1 MKTNWQKDIHDR
13 LGSYEKDAPEGLW
26 EGISRELPKLNDGVM
41 LTHKPQ
47 RTAKFRMWRVAGV
60 AAAASVALVI
70 GYNFLGN
77 SAKDNINIATNTPKH
92 PNMLASNQKPLGN
105 EPTGVCAEQATHS
118 ADDLLSEQPVLASAS
133 MEQPVLAS
141 ASTEQPTLANA
152 STETDV
158 KVISSKEEN
167 SSKEEYSK
175 KEENGKENEQAEVK
189 PEKREDSRV
198 LPKSQND
205 ALLAYN
211 DLTERRGSAD
221 VSSRWSVSTGA
232 MGGLGAS
239 STTTAYGDYLVLA
252 SPGVMDAKDSP
263 MLDMNTVN
271 RDVEQKT
278 EYDHHLPIRI
288 GLSVAYALTDRL
300 SISSG
305 LTYTRLSSDIK
316 DASRESKYIG
326 EQRLHYV
333 GIPVNV
339 SYKVASFR
347 WISLYGTAGV
357 LAEKCVS
364 GTTDEGYV
372 ENNTMKYT
380 NTQDISSKPL
390 QMSVNAGV
398 GIQFD
403 FVDNVGIY
411 AEPGLSYYFDDGSAL
426 QTIYKEK
433 PLNFNLNVGV
443 RFKLGKWKQ

>member
-26 EGISRELPKLNDGVM
+26 EGISRRMPKLNDGGM
-41 LTHKPQ
+41 LTDKPQ

-77 SAKDNINIATNTPKH
+77 DVQDNINIPTNTTNH
-92 PNMLASNQKPLGN
+92 HNMLASNKKPLGN
-105 EPTGVCAEQATHS
+105 EPTDICAEQATHS
-118 ADDLLSEQPVLASAS
+118 ADDLLSEQSALAKA
-133 MEQPVLAS
+133 L
-141 ASTEQPTLANA
+141 TEQPTLANA

-158 KVISSKEEN
+158 NEIGSKEEN
-167 SSKEEYSK
+167 NSK
-175 KEENGKENEQAEVK
+175 KEENSKKENGQTEVK
-189 PEKREDSRV
+189 PEKREDNRM
-198 LPKSQND
+198 LRKNQDD

-211 DLTERRGSAD
+211 DVTERSGSTDAP
-221 VSSRWSVSTGA
+221 SRWSVSTGA

-239 STTTAYGDYLVLA
+239 GTTTAYGDYLVL
-252 SPGVMDAKDSP
+252 SCPGVMDTKDSP
-263 MLDMNTVN
+263 MLDMSSVN
-271 RDVEQKT
+271 RDEETKT
-278 EYDHHLPIRI
+278 EYEHHLPIRI

-347 WISLYGTAGV
+347 WLGLYGTAGV

-380 NTQDISSKPL
+380 NTHDISSKPL

-403 FVDNVGIY
+403 FIDNVGIY

-443 RFKLGKWKQ
+443 RFKLEKRKP

>member
-26 EGISRELPKLNDGVM
+26 EGISRRMPKLNDGVM

-70 GYNFLGN
+70 GYSFFGN

-92 PNMLASNQKPLGN
+92 PNILASSQKPIGN
-105 EPTGVCAEQATHS
+105 EPTGVNADQATHS
-118 ADDLLSEQPVLASAS
+118 EDNLLS
-133 MEQPVLAS
+133 
-141 ASTEQPTLANA
+141 EQPTLANA
-152 STETDV
+152 STEQPTLASASTETDV
-158 KVISSKEEN
+158 KEIGSKEEN
-167 SSKEEYSK
+167 SSKEEDSK

-221 VSSRWSVSTGA
+221 ASSRWTVSTGA

-239 STTTAYGDYLVLA
+239 GTTTAYGDYLVLA

-305 LTYTRLSSDIK
+305 LTYTRLASDIK

-339 SYKVASFR
+339 SYKVASSR

-380 NTQDISSKPL
+380 NTHDISSKPL

-403 FVDNVGIY
+403 FIDNVGIY

-443 RFKLGKWKQ
+443 RFKLGK

>member
-26 EGISRELPKLNDGVM
+26 EGISRELPKLNDGGM

-47 RTAKFRMWRVAGV
+47 RKAAFRMWRVAGV

-70 GYNFLGN
+70 GYSFLGN
-77 SAKDNINIATNTPKH
+77 SAKDNINIPTNTTKH
-92 PNMLASNQKPLGN
+92 PNMLASSQKPLGN
-105 EPTGVCAEQATHS
+105 EPTGVSADQTTHS
-118 ADDLLSEQPVLASAS
+118 ADNLLAEQPTLAK
-133 MEQPVLAS
+133 
-141 ASTEQPTLANA
+141 ASTEQPTLASA
-152 STETDV
+152 SMETDV
-158 KVISSKEEN
+158 KEISSKEEN
-167 SSKEEYSK
+167 S
-175 KEENGKENEQAEVK
+175 KEENKQTETK
-189 PEKREDSRV
+189 PAKREDSYV
-198 LPKSQND
+198 LPHNPD
-205 ALLAYN
+205 NNLLAFN
-211 DLTERRGSAD
+211 DMTERRGDEDAP
-221 VSSRWSVSTGA
+221 SRWSVSTGA

-239 STTTAYGDYLVLA
+239 GTTTAYGDHLVL
-252 SPGVMDAKDSP
+252 SCPGVADTKDSP
-263 MLDMNTVN
+263 MLDMNTIN

-339 SYKVASFR
+339 SYKVASSR

-403 FVDNVGIY
+403 FIDNVGIY

-443 RFKLGKWKQ
+443 RFKLSKY

>member
-26 EGISRELPKLNDGVM
+26 EGISRRMPKLNDGGM
-41 LTHKPQ
+41 LTDKPQ

-77 SAKDNINIATNTPKH
+77 DVQDNINIPTNTTKH
-92 PNMLASNQKPLGN
+92 PNMLASSQKPIGN
-105 EPTGVCAEQATHS
+105 EPTGVCADQATHS
-118 ADDLLSEQPVLASAS
+118 ADDLLSEQPTLAK
-133 MEQPVLAS
+133 
-141 ASTEQPTLANA
+141 ASTEQPTLASA

-158 KVISSKEEN
+158 KEISSKKENSKEEN
-167 SSKEEYSK
+167 
-175 KEENGKENEQAEVK
+175 GQAEVK
-189 PEKREDSRV
+189 PEKREDNRM
-198 LPKSQND
+198 LRKNQDD

-211 DLTERRGSAD
+211 DVTERSGSTDAP
-221 VSSRWSVSTGA
+221 SRWSVSTGA

-239 STTTAYGDYLVLA
+239 GTTTAYGDYLVL
-252 SPGVMDAKDSP
+252 SCPGGADTKDSP
-263 MLDMNTVN
+263 MLDMSSVN
-271 RDVEQKT
+271 RDVETKT
-278 EYDHHLPIRI
+278 EYEHHLPIRI

-316 DASRESKYIG
+316 DPSRESKYIG

-339 SYKVASFR
+339 SYKVVSSR

-380 NTQDISSKPL
+380 NTHDISSKPL

-403 FVDNVGIY
+403 FIDNVGIY

-433 PLNFNLNVGV
+433 PMNFNLNVGV
-443 RFKLGKWKQ
+443 RFKLGK

>member
-26 EGISRELPKLNDGVM
+26 EGISRRMPKLNDGVM

-70 GYNFLGN
+70 GYSFLGN
-77 SAKDNINIATNTPKH
+77 DVQDNINIPTNTTKH
-92 PNMLASNQKPLGN
+92 PNMLASNKKPLGN
-105 EPTGVCAEQATHS
+105 EPTGVSADQTTHS
-118 ADDLLSEQPVLASAS
+118 ADNLLAEQPTLAKAS
-133 MEQPVLAS
+133 TEQPKLAS
-141 ASTEQPTLANA
+141 ASTEQPTLASA
-152 STETDV
+152 SMETDV
-158 KVISSKEEN
+158 KEISSKEEN
-167 SSKEEYSK
+167 S
-175 KEENGKENEQAEVK
+175 KEENKQTETK
-189 PEKREDSRV
+189 PVKREDSYV
-198 LPKSQND
+198 LPHNQDNN
-205 ALLAYN
+205 LLAFN
-211 DLTERRGSAD
+211 DMTERRGDEDAP
-221 VSSRWSVSTGA
+221 SRWSVSTGA

-239 STTTAYGDYLVLA
+239 GTTIAYGDYLVL
-252 SPGVMDAKDSP
+252 SCPGVADTKDSP
-263 MLDMNTVN
+263 MLDMNTIN
-271 RDVEQKT
+271 RDIETKT

-333 GIPVNV
+333 GIPMNV

-347 WISLYGTAGV
+347 WLGLYGTAGV

-403 FVDNVGIY
+403 IIDNVGIY
-411 AEPGLSYYFDDGSAL
+411 AEPGLSYYFDDGSTL

-443 RFKLGKWKQ
+443 RFRLSKY

>member
-26 EGISRELPKLNDGVM
+26 EGISRRMPKLNDGGM
-41 LTHKPQ
+41 LTDKPQ

-70 GYNFLGN
+70 GYSFFGN
-77 SAKDNINIATNTPKH
+77 SAKDNINIATNTTKH
-92 PNMLASNQKPLGN
+92 PNMLASNKKPLGN
-105 EPTGVCAEQATHS
+105 EPTDICADQATHS
-118 ADDLLSEQPVLASAS
+118 ADDLLSEQPKLAN
-133 MEQPVLAS
+133 
-141 ASTEQPTLANA
+141 ASTEQPTLASA
-152 STETDV
+152 SMKTDV
-158 KVISSKEEN
+158 KEISSKEEN
-167 SSKEEYSK
+167 KQTETK
-175 KEENGKENEQAEVK
+175 TA
-189 PEKREDSRV
+189 KREDSYV
-198 LPKSQND
+198 LPHNPD
-205 ALLAYN
+205 NNLLAFN
-211 DLTERRGSAD
+211 DMTEKRGDEDAP
-221 VSSRWSVSTGA
+221 SRWSVSTGA

-239 STTTAYGDYLVLA
+239 GTTIAYGDHLVLS
-252 SPGVMDAKDSP
+252 SPGVADTKDSP
-263 MLDMNTVN
+263 MLDMNTIN
-271 RDVEQKT
+271 RDIETKT
-278 EYDHHLPIRI
+278 EYEHHLPIRI
-288 GLSVAYALTDRL
+288 GLSVAYALTDRM

-347 WISLYGTAGV
+347 WLGLYGTAGV

-403 FVDNVGIY
+403 LIDNVGIY

-443 RFKLGKWKQ
+443 RFRLSKY

>member
-26 EGISRELPKLNDGVM
+26 EGISRRMPKLNDGGM
-41 LTHKPQ
+41 LTDKPQ

-70 GYNFLGN
+70 GYSFLGN
-77 SAKDNINIATNTPKH
+77 DVQDNINIATNTTKH
-92 PNMLASNQKPLGN
+92 PNMLASSQKPIGN
-105 EPTGVCAEQATHS
+105 EPTGVCADQATHS
-118 ADDLLSEQPVLASAS
+118 ADDLLSEQPALAK
-133 MEQPVLAS
+133 
-141 ASTEQPTLANA
+141 ASTEQPTLASA

-158 KVISSKEEN
+158 KEISSKKENSKEEN
-167 SSKEEYSK
+167 
-175 KEENGKENEQAEVK
+175 GQAEVK
-189 PEKREDSRV
+189 PEKRKDNRM
-198 LPKSQND
+198 LRKNQDD

-211 DLTERRGSAD
+211 DVTERSGSTDAP
-221 VSSRWSVSTGA
+221 SRWSVSTGA

-239 STTTAYGDYLVLA
+239 GTTTAYGDYLVL
-252 SPGVMDAKDSP
+252 SCPGGADTKDSP
-263 MLDMNTVN
+263 MLDMSSVN
-271 RDVEQKT
+271 RDVETKT
-278 EYDHHLPIRI
+278 EYEHHLPIRI

-339 SYKVASFR
+339 SYKVVSFR
-347 WISLYGTAGV
+347 WLGLYGTAGV

-380 NTQDISSKPL
+380 NTHDISSKPL

-403 FVDNVGIY
+403 FIDNVGIY

-443 RFKLGKWKQ
+443 RFKLGK

>member
-26 EGISRELPKLNDGVM
+26 EGISRELPKLNDGGM
-41 LTHKPQ
+41 LTDKPQ

-77 SAKDNINIATNTPKH
+77 DVQDNINIPTNTTNH
-92 PNMLASNQKPLGN
+92 HNMLASNKKPLGN
-105 EPTGVCAEQATHS
+105 EPTDICADQVTHS
-118 ADDLLSEQPVLASAS
+118 ADDLLSDQPKLAN
-133 MEQPVLAS
+133 
-141 ASTEQPTLANA
+141 ASTEQPTLASA
-152 STETDV
+152 STETNV
-158 KVISSKEEN
+158 KEIGSKEEN
-167 SSKEEYSK
+167 SK
-175 KEENGKENEQAEVK
+175 KENGQTEVK
-189 PEKREDSRV
+189 PEKREDNRM
-198 LPKSQND
+198 LRKNQDD

-211 DLTERRGSAD
+211 DVTERSGSTDAP
-221 VSSRWSVSTGA
+221 SRWSVSTGA

-239 STTTAYGDYLVLA
+239 GTTTAYGDYLVL
-252 SPGVMDAKDSP
+252 SCPGVMDTKDSP
-263 MLDMNTVN
+263 MLDMSSVN
-271 RDVEQKT
+271 RDEETKT
-278 EYDHHLPIRI
+278 EYEHHLPIRI

-347 WISLYGTAGV
+347 WLGLYGTAGV

-364 GTTDEGYV
+364 GTTEVGYV

-380 NTQDISSKPL
+380 NTHDISSKPL

-403 FVDNVGIY
+403 LIDNVGIY

-443 RFKLGKWKQ
+443 RFKLEKRKP

>member
-26 EGISRELPKLNDGVM
+26 EGISRELPKLNDGGM
-41 LTHKPQ
+41 LTDKPQ

-77 SAKDNINIATNTPKH
+77 DVQDNINIPTNTTNH
-92 PNMLASNQKPLGN
+92 HNMLASNKKPLGN
-105 EPTGVCAEQATHS
+105 EPTDICADQVTHS
-118 ADDLLSEQPVLASAS
+118 ADDLLSDQPKLAN
-133 MEQPVLAS
+133 
-141 ASTEQPTLANA
+141 ASTEQPTLASA
-152 STETDV
+152 STETNV
-158 KVISSKEEN
+158 KEIGSKEEN
-167 SSKEEYSK
+167 SK
-175 KEENGKENEQAEVK
+175 KENGQTEVK
-189 PEKREDSRV
+189 PEKREDNRM
-198 LPKSQND
+198 LRKNQDD

-211 DLTERRGSAD
+211 DVTERSGSTDAP
-221 VSSRWSVSTGA
+221 SRWSVSTGA

-239 STTTAYGDYLVLA
+239 GTTTAYGDYLVL
-252 SPGVMDAKDSP
+252 SCPGGADTKDSP
-263 MLDMNTVN
+263 MLDMSSVN
-271 RDVEQKT
+271 RDVETKT
-278 EYDHHLPIRI
+278 EYEHHLPIRI

-339 SYKVASFR
+339 SYKVASSR

-380 NTQDISSKPL
+380 NTHDISSKPL

-403 FVDNVGIY
+403 FIDNVGIY

-443 RFKLGKWKQ
+443 RFKLSKF

>member
-26 EGISRELPKLNDGVM
+26 EGISRRMSKLNDGVM

-70 GYNFLGN
+70 GYSFLGN
-77 SAKDNINIATNTPKH
+77 DTKDNINIPTNTTKH
-92 PNMLASNQKPLGN
+92 LNMLASNKKSLGN
-105 EPTGVCAEQATHS
+105 EPTGVCADQATHS
-118 ADDLLSEQPVLASAS
+118 ADDLLAEQPKLAKA
-133 MEQPVLAS
+133 L
-141 ASTEQPTLANA
+141 TNQPTLANA

-158 KVISSKEEN
+158 KEISSKEEN
-167 SSKEEYSK
+167 KQTE
-175 KEENGKENEQAEVK
+175 AK
-189 PEKREDSRV
+189 PAKREDSYV
-198 LPKSQND
+198 LPHNPD
-205 ALLAYN
+205 NNLLAFN
-211 DLTERRGSAD
+211 DMTERRGDEDAP
-221 VSSRWSVSTGA
+221 SRWSVSTGA

-239 STTTAYGDYLVLA
+239 GTTTAYGDHLVLS
-252 SPGVMDAKDSP
+252 SPGVADTKDSP
-263 MLDMNTVN
+263 MLDMNTIN
-271 RDVEQKT
+271 RDIETKT
-278 EYDHHLPIRI
+278 EYEHHLPIRI

-305 LTYTRLSSDIK
+305 LTYTRLASDIK

-380 NTQDISSKPL
+380 NTHDISSKPL

>member
-47 RTAKFRMWRVAGV
+47 RNAAFRMWRVAGV

-77 SAKDNINIATNTPKH
+77 DVQDNINIPTNTTNH
-92 PNMLASNQKPLGN
+92 HNMLASSQKPIGN

-118 ADDLLSEQPVLASAS
+118 ADDLLSDQPALAK
-133 MEQPVLAS
+133 
-141 ASTEQPTLANA
+141 ASTEQPTLASA

-158 KVISSKEEN
+158 KEISSKKENSKEEN
-167 SSKEEYSK
+167 
-175 KEENGKENEQAEVK
+175 GQAEVK
-189 PEKREDSRV
+189 PEKRENSYV
-198 LPKSQND
+198 LPHNPD
-205 ALLAYN
+205 NNLLAFN
-211 DLTERRGSAD
+211 DMTERRGDEDA
-221 VSSRWSVSTGA
+221 SSRWTVSTGA

-239 STTTAYGDYLVLA
+239 GTTTAYGDYLVLA

-305 LTYTRLSSDIK
+305 LTYTRLASDIK

-347 WISLYGTAGV
+347 WLGLYGTAGV

-380 NTQDISSKPL
+380 NTHDISSRPL

-403 FVDNVGIY
+403 FIDNVGIY

-443 RFKLGKWKQ
+443 RFKLGK

>member
-26 EGISRELPKLNDGVM
+26 EGISRELPKLNDGGM
-41 LTHKPQ
+41 LTRKPQ
-47 RTAKFRMWRVAGV
+47 HNAAFRMWRVAGV

-70 GYNFLGN
+70 GYSFLGN
-77 SAKDNINIATNTPKH
+77 DTKDNINIATNTTKH
-92 PNMLASNQKPLGN
+92 PNMLASCQKPIGN

-118 ADDLLSEQPVLASAS
+118 ADNALAEQPTLAK
-133 MEQPVLAS
+133 

-158 KVISSKEEN
+158 KEISSKEEN
-167 SSKEEYSK
+167 S
-175 KEENGKENEQAEVK
+175 KEENSKKNNGLAEVK
-189 PEKREDSRV
+189 PEKREDSCV

-211 DLTERRGSAD
+211 DVTERRGSAD
-221 VSSRWSVSTGA
+221 ALSRWSVSTGA
-232 MGGLGAS
+232 MGGLGAT
-239 STTTAYGDYLVLA
+239 STTTAYGDYLVL
-252 SPGVMDAKDSP
+252 SCPGVMDTKDSP
-263 MLDMNTVN
+263 MLDMNTIN
-271 RDVEQKT
+271 RDIETKT

-300 SISSG
+300 SIGTG

-316 DASRESKYIG
+316 DASMESNYSG

-339 SYKVASFR
+339 SYKVASSR

-372 ENNTMKYT
+372 VNNTVQQT
-380 NTQDISSKPL
+380 NTHDISTKPL

-398 GIQFD
+398 GIQFN
-403 FVDNVGIY
+403 VHDNVGIY

-443 RFKLGKWKQ
+443 RFKLSKY

>member
-1 MKTNWQKDIHDR
+1 MKINWQKDIHDR

-26 EGISRELPKLNDGVM
+26 EGISRELPKLNDGDM

-70 GYNFLGN
+70 GYSFLGN
-77 SAKDNINIATNTPKH
+77 DTKDNINIPTNTTKH
-92 PNMLASNQKPLGN
+92 PNMLASNKKPLGN

-118 ADDLLSEQPVLASAS
+118 EDNLLAEQPSLAN
-133 MEQPVLAS
+133 
-141 ASTEQPTLANA
+141 ASTEQPTLASA

-158 KVISSKEEN
+158 KEISSKEEN
-167 SSKEEYSK
+167 S
-175 KEENGKENEQAEVK
+175 KEENKQTETK
-189 PEKREDSRV
+189 PAKREDSYV
-198 LPKSQND
+198 LPQNPD
-205 ALLAYN
+205 NNLLAFN
-211 DLTERRGSAD
+211 DMTERKGDEDAP
-221 VSSRWSVSTGA
+221 SRWSVSTGA

-239 STTTAYGDYLVLA
+239 GTTTAYGDYLVLA

-305 LTYTRLSSDIK
+305 LTYTRLASDIK

-339 SYKVASFR
+339 SYKVASSR

-364 GTTDEGYV
+364 GTTDEGYI

-403 FVDNVGIY
+403 FIDNVGIY

-443 RFKLGKWKQ
+443 RFKLSKY

>member
-26 EGISRELPKLNDGVM
+26 EGISRELPKLNDGDM
-41 LTHKPQ
+41 LTDKPQ

-77 SAKDNINIATNTPKH
+77 DTKDNINIPTNTTKH
-92 PNMLASNQKPLGN
+92 PNMLASNKKPLGN

-118 ADDLLSEQPVLASAS
+118 ADNLLS
-133 MEQPVLAS
+133 
-141 ASTEQPTLANA
+141 EQPTLANA
-152 STETDV
+152 STEQPTLASASMETDV
-158 KVISSKEEN
+158 KEISNKEEN
-167 SSKEEYSK
+167 NSK
-175 KEENGKENEQAEVK
+175 KEENNSKKEENSKKENGQTEVK
-189 PEKREDSRV
+189 PEKREDNRM
-198 LPKSQND
+198 LRKNQDD

-211 DLTERRGSAD
+211 DVTERSGSTDAP
-221 VSSRWSVSTGA
+221 SRWSVSTGA

-239 STTTAYGDYLVLA
+239 GTTTAYGDYLVL
-252 SPGVMDAKDSP
+252 SCPGVADTKDSP
-263 MLDMNTVN
+263 MLDMSSVN
-271 RDVEQKT
+271 RDVETKT
-278 EYDHHLPIRI
+278 EYEHHLPIRI

-339 SYKVASFR
+339 SYKVAASR
-347 WISLYGTAGV
+347 WISLYGTAGI

-380 NTQDISSKPL
+380 NTHDISSKPL
-390 QMSVNAGV
+390 QMSINAGV

-403 FVDNVGIY
+403 FIDNVGIY

-443 RFKLGKWKQ
+443 RFKLSKF

>member
-41 LTHKPQ
+41 LMHKPQ

-60 AAAASVALVI
+60 AVAASVALVI

-77 SAKDNINIATNTPKH
+77 DTKDNINIATNTTKH
-92 PNMLASNQKPLGN
+92 PNMLASNKKPIGN
-105 EPTGVCAEQATHS
+105 EPTGVSADQTTHS
-118 ADDLLSEQPVLASAS
+118 ADNLLAEQPTLANASTEQPTLAS
-133 MEQPVLAS
+133 V
-141 ASTEQPTLANA
+141 STEQPTLANA
-152 STETDV
+152 SMETDV
-158 KVISSKEEN
+158 KEISSKEEN
-167 SSKEEYSK
+167 S
-175 KEENGKENEQAEVK
+175 KEENKQTEAK
-189 PEKREDSRV
+189 PAKREDSYV
-198 LPKSQND
+198 LPQNPD
-205 ALLAYN
+205 NNLLAFN
-211 DLTERRGSAD
+211 DMTERRGNED

-239 STTTAYGDYLVLA
+239 GTTTAYGDYLVL
-252 SPGVMDAKDSP
+252 SCPGGADTKDSP

-305 LTYTRLSSDIK
+305 LTYTRLASDIK

-347 WISLYGTAGV
+347 WLGLYGTAGV

-403 FVDNVGIY
+403 FIDNVGIY

-443 RFKLGKWKQ
+443 RFKLSKY

>member
-47 RTAKFRMWRVAGV
+47 RNAAFRMWRVAGV

-77 SAKDNINIATNTPKH
+77 DVQDNINIPTNTTNH
-92 PNMLASNQKPLGN
+92 HNMLASNKKPIGN

-118 ADDLLSEQPVLASAS
+118 ADDLLSDQPKLAN
-133 MEQPVLAS
+133 
-141 ASTEQPTLANA
+141 ASTEQPTLASA

-158 KVISSKEEN
+158 NEIGSKEEN
-167 SSKEEYSK
+167 SK
-175 KEENGKENEQAEVK
+175 KEENGQTEVK
-189 PEKREDSRV
+189 QEKREDNRM
-198 LPKSQND
+198 LRKNQDD

-211 DLTERRGSAD
+211 DVTERSGSTDAP
-221 VSSRWSVSTGA
+221 SRWSVSTGA

-239 STTTAYGDYLVLA
+239 GTTTAYGDYLVL
-252 SPGVMDAKDSP
+252 SCPGGADTKDSP
-263 MLDMNTVN
+263 MLDMSSVN
-271 RDVEQKT
+271 RDVETKT
-278 EYDHHLPIRI
+278 EYEHHLPIRI

-339 SYKVASFR
+339 SYKVASSR

-380 NTQDISSKPL
+380 NTHDISSKPL
-390 QMSVNAGV
+390 QMSINAGV

-403 FVDNVGIY
+403 FIDNVGIY

-443 RFKLGKWKQ
+443 RFKLEKRKP

>member
-26 EGISRELPKLNDGVM
+26 EGISRELPKLNDGGM

-47 RTAKFRMWRVAGV
+47 HNAAFRMWRVAGV

-70 GYNFLGN
+70 GYSFLGN
-77 SAKDNINIATNTPKH
+77 SAKDNINIATNTTKH
-92 PNMLASNQKPLGN
+92 HNMLASSQMPISN
-105 EPTGVCAEQATHS
+105 EPTDVCAEQATHS
-118 ADDLLSEQPVLASAS
+118 ADDASTEQPTLAKAS
-133 MEQPVLAS
+133 TEQPKLAK

-158 KVISSKEEN
+158 KVISSKKEI
-167 SSKEEYSK
+167 SSKEENSTK
-175 KEENGKENEQAEVK
+175 ENGQSEVK
-189 PEKREDSRV
+189 PEKHEDSRV
-198 LPKSQND
+198 LSKNQDD

-211 DLTERRGSAD
+211 DVMERRGSVDA
-221 VSSRWSVSTGA
+221 SSRWTVSTGA

-239 STTTAYGDYLVLA
+239 GTTTAYGDYLVLA

-263 MLDMNTVN
+263 MLDMSSVN

-300 SISSG
+300 SIGTG

-316 DASRESKYIG
+316 DASRESNYSG

-339 SYKVASFR
+339 SYKVASSR

-372 ENNTMKYT
+372 VNNTMQQT
-380 NTQDISSKPL
+380 NAHDISTKPL

-398 GIQFD
+398 GIQFN
-403 FVDNVGIY
+403 VHDNVGIY

-443 RFKLGKWKQ
+443 RFKLSKY

>member
-26 EGISRELPKLNDGVM
+26 EGISRELPKLNDGGM
-41 LTHKPQ
+41 LTDKPQ

-77 SAKDNINIATNTPKH
+77 DTKDNINIPTNTTKH

-105 EPTGVCAEQATHS
+105 EPTDICADQTTHS
-118 ADDLLSEQPVLASAS
+118 ADNLLSEQPTLANASTEQPTLAKAS
-133 MEQPVLAS
+133 MEQPALAS

-158 KVISSKEEN
+158 KEISSKEEN
-167 SSKEEYSK
+167 SK
-175 KEENGKENEQAEVK
+175 KENKQTETK
-189 PEKREDSRV
+189 PAKREDSYV
-198 LPKSQND
+198 LPHNPD
-205 ALLAYN
+205 NNLLAFN
-211 DLTERRGSAD
+211 DMTERRGDEDAP
-221 VSSRWSVSTGA
+221 SRWSVSTGA

-239 STTTAYGDYLVLA
+239 GTTTAYGDHLVLS
-252 SPGVMDAKDSP
+252 SPGVADTKDSP
-263 MLDMNTVN
+263 MLDMNTIN
-271 RDVEQKT
+271 RDIETKT
-278 EYDHHLPIRI
+278 EYEHHLPIRI

-403 FVDNVGIY
+403 FIDNVGIY

-443 RFKLGKWKQ
+443 RFKLGKWKP

>member
-26 EGISRELPKLNDGVM
+26 EGISRELPKLNDGDM
-41 LTHKPQ
+41 LTDKPQ

-77 SAKDNINIATNTPKH
+77 DTKDNINIPTNTTKH
-92 PNMLASNQKPLGN
+92 PNMLASNKKPLGN

-118 ADDLLSEQPVLASAS
+118 EDNLLA
-133 MEQPVLAS
+133 
-141 ASTEQPTLANA
+141 EQPTLANA
-152 STETDV
+152 STEQPTLASASMETDV
-158 KVISSKEEN
+158 KEISNKEENSKEEN
-167 SSKEEYSK
+167 NSK
-175 KEENGKENEQAEVK
+175 KEENSKKENGQTEVK
-189 PEKREDSRV
+189 PEKREDNRM
-198 LPKSQND
+198 LRKNQDD

-211 DLTERRGSAD
+211 DVTERRGSAD
-221 VSSRWSVSTGA
+221 ASSRWTVSTGA

-239 STTTAYGDYLVLA
+239 GTTTAYGDYLVL
-252 SPGVMDAKDSP
+252 SCPGVADTKDSP
-263 MLDMNTVN
+263 MLDMSSVN
-271 RDVEQKT
+271 RDVETKT
-278 EYDHHLPIRI
+278 EYEHHLPIRI

-316 DASRESKYIG
+316 DASMESNYSG

-339 SYKVASFR
+339 SYKVASSR

-380 NTQDISSKPL
+380 NTHDISSKPL
-390 QMSVNAGV
+390 QMSINAGV

-403 FVDNVGIY
+403 FIDNVGIY

-443 RFKLGKWKQ
+443 RFKLSKF

>member
-26 EGISRELPKLNDGVM
+26 EGISRRMPKLNDGGM
-41 LTHKPQ
+41 LTDKPQ

-70 GYNFLGN
+70 GYSFLGED
-77 SAKDNINIATNTPKH
+77 AKDNINIATNKTKH
-92 PNMLASNQKPLGN
+92 PNILASNKKPLGN
-105 EPTGVCAEQATHS
+105 EPTGICADQATHS
-118 ADDLLSEQPVLASAS
+118 ADDLLSEQPKLAK
-133 MEQPVLAS
+133 

-152 STETDV
+152 STETNV
-158 KVISSKEEN
+158 KEISSKKENSKEEN
-167 SSKEEYSK
+167 
-175 KEENGKENEQAEVK
+175 GQTEVK
-189 PEKREDSRV
+189 PEKRKDNRM
-198 LPKSQND
+198 LRKNQDD

-211 DLTERRGSAD
+211 DVTERSGSTDAP
-221 VSSRWSVSTGA
+221 SRWSVSTGA

-239 STTTAYGDYLVLA
+239 GTTTAYGDYLVL
-252 SPGVMDAKDSP
+252 SCPGGADTKDSP
-263 MLDMNTVN
+263 MLDMSSVN
-271 RDVEQKT
+271 RDVETKT
-278 EYDHHLPIRI
+278 EYEHHLPIRI

-339 SYKVASFR
+339 SYKVVLFR
-347 WISLYGTAGV
+347 WLGLYGTAGV

-380 NTQDISSKPL
+380 NTHDISSKPL

-403 FVDNVGIY
+403 FIDNVGIY

-443 RFKLGKWKQ
+443 RFKLGKWKP

>member
-26 EGISRELPKLNDGVM
+26 EGIRRELPKLNDGGM

-70 GYNFLGN
+70 GYSFLGN
-77 SAKDNINIATNTPKH
+77 SAKDNINIATNTTKH
-92 PNMLASNQKPLGN
+92 PNMLASSQKPLGN
-105 EPTGVCAEQATHS
+105 EPTGVSAEPATHS
-118 ADDLLSEQPVLASAS
+118 EDNLLA
-133 MEQPVLAS
+133 
-141 ASTEQPTLANA
+141 EQPTLANA
-152 STETDV
+152 STEQPTLASASMETDV
-158 KVISSKEEN
+158 KEISSKEEN
-167 SSKEEYSK
+167 S
-175 KEENGKENEQAEVK
+175 KEENKQTETKTA
-189 PEKREDSRV
+189 KREDSYV
-198 LPKSQND
+198 LPQNPD
-205 ALLAYN
+205 NNLLAFN
-211 DLTERRGSAD
+211 DMTERRGNED

-239 STTTAYGDYLVLA
+239 GTTTAYGDHLVLS
-252 SPGVMDAKDSP
+252 SPGVADTKDSP
-263 MLDMNTVN
+263 MLDMNTIN
-271 RDVEQKT
+271 RDIETKT
-278 EYDHHLPIRI
+278 EYEHHLPIRI

-339 SYKVASFR
+339 SYKVASSR

-380 NTQDISSKPL
+380 NTHDISSKPL

-403 FVDNVGIY
+403 FIDNVGIY
-411 AEPGLSYYFDDGSAL
+411 AEPGFSYYFDDGSEL

-443 RFKLGKWKQ
+443 RFKLSKY

>member
-26 EGISRELPKLNDGVM
+26 EGISRELPKLNDGGM
-41 LTHKPQ
+41 LTDKPQ
-47 RTAKFRMWRVAGV
+47 RTAKFGMWRVAGV

-77 SAKDNINIATNTPKH
+77 DTKDNINIATNTLKH

-105 EPTGVCAEQATHS
+105 EPTGICAEQATHS
-118 ADDLLSEQPVLASAS
+118 ADDLLSEQPVLAKAS
-133 MEQPVLAS
+133 I
-141 ASTEQPTLANA
+141 EQPTLAKA
-152 STETDV
+152 FTETDV
-158 KVISSKEEN
+158 KEI

-221 VSSRWSVSTGA
+221 ASSRWTVSTGA

-239 STTTAYGDYLVLA
+239 GTTTAYGDYLVL
-252 SPGVMDAKDSP
+252 SCPGVMDAKDSP

-288 GLSVAYALTDRL
+288 GLNVAYALTDRL

-333 GIPVNV
+333 GIPLNV

-347 WISLYGTAGV
+347 WLGLYGTVGV

-380 NTQDISSKPL
+380 NTHDISSKPL

-403 FVDNVGIY
+403 FIDNVGIY

-443 RFKLGKWKQ
+443 RFKLGK

>member
-26 EGISRELPKLNDGVM
+26 EGISRRMPKLNDGGM
-41 LTHKPQ
+41 LTDKPQ

-77 SAKDNINIATNTPKH
+77 DVQDNINIPTNTTNH
-92 PNMLASNQKPLGN
+92 HNMLASSQTPIGN

-118 ADDLLSEQPVLASAS
+118 ADDLLSDQPKLAN
-133 MEQPVLAS
+133 
-141 ASTEQPTLANA
+141 ASTEQPTLASA
-152 STETDV
+152 STETNV
-158 KVISSKEEN
+158 KEIGSKEEN
-167 SSKEEYSK
+167 SK
-175 KEENGKENEQAEVK
+175 KENKQTETK
-189 PEKREDSRV
+189 PAKREDSYV
-198 LPKSQND
+198 LPHNPD
-205 ALLAYN
+205 NNLLAFN
-211 DLTERRGSAD
+211 DMTERRGDEDAP
-221 VSSRWSVSTGA
+221 SRWSVSTGA

-239 STTTAYGDYLVLA
+239 GTTTAYGDYLVL
-252 SPGVMDAKDSP
+252 SCPGGADTKDSP
-263 MLDMNTVN
+263 MLDMSSVN
-271 RDVEQKT
+271 RDVETKT
-278 EYDHHLPIRI
+278 EYEHHLPIRI

-305 LTYTRLSSDIK
+305 LTYTRLASDIK

-347 WISLYGTAGV
+347 WLGLYGTAGV

-380 NTQDISSKPL
+380 NTHDISSKPL

-403 FVDNVGIY
+403 FIDNVGIY

-443 RFKLGKWKQ
+443 RFKLEKRKP

>member
-70 GYNFLGN
+70 GYSFFGN
-77 SAKDNINIATNTPKH
+77 SAKDNINIATNTTKH
-92 PNMLASNQKPLGN
+92 PNMLASNKKPLGN
-105 EPTGVCAEQATHS
+105 EPTDICADQATHS
-118 ADDLLSEQPVLASAS
+118 ADDLLA
-133 MEQPVLAS
+133 
-141 ASTEQPTLANA
+141 EQPTLANA
-152 STETDV
+152 STKQPTLAKASTEQPTLASVSTETDV
-158 KVISSKEEN
+158 KEISSKEEN
-167 SSKEEYSK
+167 S
-175 KEENGKENEQAEVK
+175 KEENKQTETK
-189 PEKREDSRV
+189 PAKREDSYV
-198 LPKSQND
+198 LPHNPD
-205 ALLAYN
+205 NNLLAFN
-211 DLTERRGSAD
+211 DMTERRGDEDAP
-221 VSSRWSVSTGA
+221 SRWSVSTGA
-232 MGGLGAS
+232 MGGLGATG
-239 STTTAYGDYLVLA
+239 TTTAYGDHLVLS
-252 SPGVMDAKDSP
+252 SPGVADTKDSP
-263 MLDMNTVN
+263 MLDMNTIN
-271 RDVEQKT
+271 RDIETKT

-339 SYKVASFR
+339 SYKVASSR

-403 FVDNVGIY
+403 FIDNVGIY
-411 AEPGLSYYFDDGSAL
+411 AEPGLSYCFDDGSAL

-443 RFKLGKWKQ
+443 RFKLSKY

>member
-41 LTHKPQ
+41 LMHKPQ

-70 GYNFLGN
+70 GYSFFGN
-77 SAKDNINIATNTPKH
+77 SAKDNINIATNTTKH
-92 PNMLASNQKPLGN
+92 PNMLASNKKPLGN

-118 ADDLLSEQPVLASAS
+118 ADDLLSEQHKLAN
-133 MEQPVLAS
+133 
-141 ASTEQPTLANA
+141 ASTEQPILASA

-158 KVISSKEEN
+158 KEIGSKEEN
-167 SSKEEYSK
+167 S
-175 KEENGKENEQAEVK
+175 KEENKQTETKTA
-189 PEKREDSRV
+189 KREDSYV
-198 LPKSQND
+198 LPHNPD
-205 ALLAYN
+205 NNLLAFN
-211 DLTERRGSAD
+211 DMTERRGDEDAP
-221 VSSRWSVSTGA
+221 SRWCVSTGA

-239 STTTAYGDYLVLA
+239 GTTIAYGDHLVLS
-252 SPGVMDAKDSP
+252 SPGVADTKDSP
-263 MLDMNTVN
+263 MLDMNTIN
-271 RDVEQKT
+271 RDIETKT

-305 LTYTRLSSDIK
+305 LTYTRLASDIK
-316 DASRESKYIG
+316 DTSRESKYIG

-339 SYKVASFR
+339 SYKVASSR

-364 GTTDEGYV
+364 GTTDEGYA

-403 FVDNVGIY
+403 FIDNVGIY

-443 RFKLGKWKQ
+443 RFKLSKY

>member
-26 EGISRELPKLNDGVM
+26 EGISRRMPKLNDGGM
-41 LTHKPQ
+41 LTDKPQ

-60 AAAASVALVI
+60 AVAASVALVI

-77 SAKDNINIATNTPKH
+77 DTKDNINIPTNTTKH
-92 PNMLASNQKPLGN
+92 PNILASNKKPIGN

-118 ADDLLSEQPVLASAS
+118 ADDLLSEQPKLYKAY
-133 MEQPVLAS
+133 
-141 ASTEQPTLANA
+141 TEQPTLASA

-158 KVISSKEEN
+158 KEISSKEEN
-167 SSKEEYSK
+167 SK
-175 KEENGKENEQAEVK
+175 KENGQTEVK
-189 PEKREDSRV
+189 PEKREDNRM
-198 LPKSQND
+198 LRKNQDD

-211 DLTERRGSAD
+211 DVTERSGSTDAP
-221 VSSRWSVSTGA
+221 SRWSVSTGA

-239 STTTAYGDYLVLA
+239 GTTTAYGDYLVL
-252 SPGVMDAKDSP
+252 SCPGVMDTKDSP
-263 MLDMNTVN
+263 MLDMSSVN
-271 RDVEQKT
+271 RDEETKT
-278 EYDHHLPIRI
+278 EYEHHLPIRI

-339 SYKVASFR
+339 SYKVASSR

-380 NTQDISSKPL
+380 NTHDISSKPL
-390 QMSVNAGV
+390 QMSINAGV

-403 FVDNVGIY
+403 FIDNVGIY

-443 RFKLGKWKQ
+443 RFKLSKF

>member
-13 LGSYEKDAPEGLW
+13 LGNYEKDAPEGLW

-47 RTAKFRMWRVAGV
+47 RTAMFRMWRVAGV
-60 AAAASVALVI
+60 AAVASVALVI

-77 SAKDNINIATNTPKH
+77 SAKDNINIPTNTTKH
-92 PNMLASNQKPLGN
+92 PNMLASNKKPLGN

-118 ADDLLSEQPVLASAS
+118 EDNLLAEQPTLAKAS
-133 MEQPVLAS
+133 MEQSTLAN
-141 ASTEQPTLANA
+141 ASTEQPTLASA

-158 KVISSKEEN
+158 KEISSKEED
-167 SSKEEYSK
+167 SK
-175 KEENGKENEQAEVK
+175 KEENGKENEQVEVK

-198 LPKSQND
+198 LSKSQND

-239 STTTAYGDYLVLA
+239 GTTTAYGDYLVL
-252 SPGVMDAKDSP
+252 SCPGGADTKDSP

-305 LTYTRLSSDIK
+305 LTYTRLASDIK

-347 WISLYGTAGV
+347 WLGLYGTAGV

-403 FVDNVGIY
+403 FIDNVGIY

-443 RFKLGKWKQ
+443 RFKLSKY

>member
-26 EGISRELPKLNDGVM
+26 EGISRRMPKLNDGGM
-41 LTHKPQ
+41 LTDKPQ

-60 AAAASVALVI
+60 AATASVALVI

-77 SAKDNINIATNTPKH
+77 DTKDNINIPTNTTKH
-92 PNMLASNQKPLGN
+92 PNILASNKKPIGN
-105 EPTGVCAEQATHS
+105 EPTDICAEQATHS
-118 ADDLLSEQPVLASAS
+118 ADDLLSDQPKLAN
-133 MEQPVLAS
+133 
-141 ASTEQPTLANA
+141 ASTEQPTLASA
-152 STETDV
+152 STETNV
-158 KVISSKEEN
+158 KEIGSKEEN
-167 SSKEEYSK
+167 SK
-175 KEENGKENEQAEVK
+175 KENGQTEVK
-189 PEKREDSRV
+189 PEKREDNRM
-198 LPKSQND
+198 LRKNQDD

-211 DLTERRGSAD
+211 DVTERSGSTDAP
-221 VSSRWSVSTGA
+221 SRWSVSTGA

-239 STTTAYGDYLVLA
+239 GTTTAYGDYLVL
-252 SPGVMDAKDSP
+252 SCPGGADTKDSP
-263 MLDMNTVN
+263 MLDMSSVN
-271 RDVEQKT
+271 RDVETKT
-278 EYDHHLPIRI
+278 EYEHHLPIRI

-347 WISLYGTAGV
+347 WLGLYGTAGV

-380 NTQDISSKPL
+380 NTHDISSKPL

-403 FVDNVGIY
+403 FIDNVGIY

-443 RFKLGKWKQ
+443 RFKLEKRKP

>member
-13 LGSYEKDAPEGLW
+13 LGSYGKDAPEGLW

-47 RTAKFRMWRVAGV
+47 RTAKFRLWRVAGV

-70 GYNFLGN
+70 GYSFLGN

-92 PNMLASNQKPLGN
+92 PNMLASNKKPLGN

-118 ADDLLSEQPVLASAS
+118 EDNLLAEQPTLAK
-133 MEQPVLAS
+133 
-141 ASTEQPTLANA
+141 ASTEQPTLASA

-158 KVISSKEEN
+158 KEISSKEEN
-167 SSKEEYSK
+167 S
-175 KEENGKENEQAEVK
+175 KEENNQTETK
-189 PEKREDSRV
+189 PAKREDSYV
-198 LPKSQND
+198 LPHNPD
-205 ALLAYN
+205 NNLLAFN
-211 DLTERRGSAD
+211 DMTERRGDEDAP
-221 VSSRWSVSTGA
+221 SRWSVCTGA

-239 STTTAYGDYLVLA
+239 GTTTAYGDHLVFS
-252 SPGVMDAKDSP
+252 SPGVADTKDSP
-263 MLDMNTVN
+263 MLDMNTIN
-271 RDVEQKT
+271 RDIETKT
-278 EYDHHLPIRI
+278 EYEHHLPIRI

-347 WISLYGTAGV
+347 WLGLYGTAGV

-380 NTQDISSKPL
+380 NTHDISSKPL

-403 FVDNVGIY
+403 FIDNVGIY

-443 RFKLGKWKQ
+443 RFKLSKY

>member
-26 EGISRELPKLNDGVM
+26 EGISRRMPKLNDGGM

-70 GYNFLGN
+70 GYSFLGN
-77 SAKDNINIATNTPKH
+77 SAKDNINIATNTTKH
-92 PNMLASNQKPLGN
+92 PNMLASSQKPLGN
-105 EPTGVCAEQATHS
+105 EPTGVSADQAMHS
-118 ADDLLSEQPVLASAS
+118 EDDLLSEQPKLAN
-133 MEQPVLAS
+133 
-141 ASTEQPTLANA
+141 ASTEQPTLASVSTEQPTLASA

-158 KVISSKEEN
+158 KEIGSKEEN
-167 SSKEEYSK
+167 S
-175 KEENGKENEQAEVK
+175 KEENKQTETKTA
-189 PEKREDSRV
+189 KREDSYV
-198 LPKSQND
+198 LPQNPD
-205 ALLAYN
+205 NNLLAFN
-211 DLTERRGSAD
+211 DMTERRGDED
-221 VSSRWSVSTGA
+221 VPSRWSVSTGA

-239 STTTAYGDYLVLA
+239 GTTTAYGDHLVLS
-252 SPGVMDAKDSP
+252 SPGVADTKDSP
-263 MLDMNTVN
+263 MLDMNTIN
-271 RDVEQKT
+271 RDIETKT
-278 EYDHHLPIRI
+278 EYEHHLPIRI

-339 SYKVASFR
+339 SYKVASSR

-380 NTQDISSKPL
+380 NTHDISSKPL

-403 FVDNVGIY
+403 FIDNVGIY

-443 RFKLGKWKQ
+443 RFMLSKY

>member
-47 RTAKFRMWRVAGV
+47 RNAAFRMWRVAGV

-77 SAKDNINIATNTPKH
+77 DVQDNINIPTNTTNH
-92 PNMLASNQKPLGN
+92 HNMLASNKKPIGN

-118 ADDLLSEQPVLASAS
+118 ADDLLSDQPKLAS
-133 MEQPVLAS
+133 
-141 ASTEQPTLANA
+141 A

-158 KVISSKEEN
+158 KEISSKEEN
-167 SSKEEYSK
+167 SKEENSKEENK
-175 KEENGKENEQAEVK
+175 QTEAK
-189 PEKREDSRV
+189 PAKREDNRM
-198 LPKSQND
+198 LRKNQDD

-211 DLTERRGSAD
+211 DVTERSGSTDAP
-221 VSSRWSVSTGA
+221 SRWSVSTGA

-239 STTTAYGDYLVLA
+239 GTTTAYGDYLVL
-252 SPGVMDAKDSP
+252 SCPGGADTKDSP
-263 MLDMNTVN
+263 MLDMSSVN
-271 RDVEQKT
+271 RDVETKT
-278 EYDHHLPIRI
+278 EYEHHLPIRI

-339 SYKVASFR
+339 SYKVASSR

-380 NTQDISSKPL
+380 NTHDISSKPL

-403 FVDNVGIY
+403 FIDNVGIY

-433 PLNFNLNVGV
+433 PMNFNLNVGV
-443 RFKLGKWKQ
+443 RFKLGKWKP

>member
-26 EGISRELPKLNDGVM
+26 EGISRRMPKLNDGGM
-41 LTHKPQ
+41 LTDKPQ
-47 RTAKFRMWRVAGV
+47 RTAKFRMWRMAGV

-77 SAKDNINIATNTPKH
+77 DTKDNINIATNTTNH
-92 PNMLASNQKPLGN
+92 HNMLASSQKPIGN
-105 EPTGVCAEQATHS
+105 EPTDICADQATHS
-118 ADDLLSEQPVLASAS
+118 ADDLLSEQPKLAN
-133 MEQPVLAS
+133 
-141 ASTEQPTLANA
+141 ASTEQPTLASA
-152 STETDV
+152 SMETDV
-158 KVISSKEEN
+158 KEISSKEEN
-167 SSKEEYSK
+167 S
-175 KEENGKENEQAEVK
+175 KEENKQTVTK
-189 PEKREDSRV
+189 PAKREDSYV
-198 LPKSQND
+198 LPHNPDNNLLTFND
-205 ALLAYN
+205 M
-211 DLTERRGSAD
+211 TERRGDEDAP
-221 VSSRWSVSTGA
+221 SRWSVSTGA

-239 STTTAYGDYLVLA
+239 GTTTAYGDYLVL
-252 SPGVMDAKDSP
+252 SCPGVADTKDSP
-263 MLDMNTVN
+263 MLDMNTIN

-288 GLSVAYALTDRL
+288 GLNVAYALTDRL
-300 SISSG
+300 SIGTG

-339 SYKVASFR
+339 SYKVASSR

-403 FVDNVGIY
+403 FIDNVGIY
-411 AEPGLSYYFDDGSAL
+411 AEPGLSYYFDDGSVL

-443 RFKLGKWKQ
+443 RFKLSKY

>member
-77 SAKDNINIATNTPKH
+77 SAKNNINIPTNTTKH
-92 PNMLASNQKPLGN
+92 PNILASNKKPLGN
-105 EPTGVCAEQATHS
+105 EPTGVCADQATHS
-118 ADDLLSEQPVLASAS
+118 ADDLLSEQPVLAKAS
-133 MEQPVLAS
+133 MEQSTLAN
-141 ASTEQPTLANA
+141 ASTEQPTLASA

-158 KVISSKEEN
+158 KEISSKEEN
-167 SSKEEYSK
+167 SSKEEDSK

-221 VSSRWSVSTGA
+221 ASSRWTVSTGA

-239 STTTAYGDYLVLA
+239 GTTTAYGDYLVL
-252 SPGVMDAKDSP
+252 SCPGGADTKDSP

-305 LTYTRLSSDIK
+305 LTYTRLASDIK

-339 SYKVASFR
+339 SYKVASSR

-403 FVDNVGIY
+403 FIDNVGIY

-443 RFKLGKWKQ
+443 RFKLSKY

>member
-26 EGISRELPKLNDGVM
+26 EGISRKLPKLNDGGM

-77 SAKDNINIATNTPKH
+77 DTKDNINIATNTTNH
-92 PNMLASNQKPLGN
+92 HNMLASSQKPIGN
-105 EPTGVCAEQATHS
+105 EPTDICADQATHS
-118 ADDLLSEQPVLASAS
+118 ADDLLSEQPKLANAS
-133 MEQPVLAS
+133 TEQPTLAS
-141 ASTEQPTLANA
+141 ASTEQPTLASA
-152 STETDV
+152 SMETDV
-158 KVISSKEEN
+158 KEISSKEEN
-167 SSKEEYSK
+167 S
-175 KEENGKENEQAEVK
+175 KEENKQTVTK
-189 PEKREDSRV
+189 PAKREDSYV
-198 LPKSQND
+198 LPHNPDNNLLTFND
-205 ALLAYN
+205 M
-211 DLTERRGSAD
+211 TERRGDEDAP
-221 VSSRWSVSTGA
+221 SRWSVSTGA

-239 STTTAYGDYLVLA
+239 GTTTAYGDYLVL
-252 SPGVMDAKDSP
+252 SCPGGADTKDSP
-263 MLDMNTVN
+263 MLDMSSVN
-271 RDVEQKT
+271 RDVETKT
-278 EYDHHLPIRI
+278 EYEHHLPIRI

-347 WISLYGTAGV
+347 WLGLYGTAGV

-380 NTQDISSKPL
+380 NTHDISSKPL

-403 FVDNVGIY
+403 FIDNVGIY

-443 RFKLGKWKQ
+443 RFKLSKY

>member
-26 EGISRELPKLNDGVM
+26 EGISRRMPKLNDGGM
-41 LTHKPQ
+41 LTDKPQ

-70 GYNFLGN
+70 GYSFLGN
-77 SAKDNINIATNTPKH
+77 DVQDNINIPTNTTKH
-92 PNMLASNQKPLGN
+92 PNMLASSQKPIGN
-105 EPTGVCAEQATHS
+105 EPTGVCADQATHS
-118 ADDLLSEQPVLASAS
+118 ADDLLSEQPTLAK
-133 MEQPVLAS
+133 

-152 STETDV
+152 STETNV
-158 KVISSKEEN
+158 KEISSKKENSKEEN
-167 SSKEEYSK
+167 K
-175 KEENGKENEQAEVK
+175 QAEVK
-189 PEKREDSRV
+189 PEKREDNRM
-198 LPKSQND
+198 LRKNQDD

-211 DLTERRGSAD
+211 DVTERSGSTDAP
-221 VSSRWSVSTGA
+221 SRWSVSTGA

-239 STTTAYGDYLVLA
+239 GTTTAYGDYLVL
-252 SPGVMDAKDSP
+252 SCPGGADTKDSP
-263 MLDMNTVN
+263 MLDMSSVN

-347 WISLYGTAGV
+347 WLGLYGTAGV

-380 NTQDISSKPL
+380 NTHDISSKPL

-403 FVDNVGIY
+403 FIDNVGIY

-443 RFKLGKWKQ
+443 RFKLGK

>member
-47 RTAKFRMWRVAGV
+47 RNAAFRMWRVAGV

-77 SAKDNINIATNTPKH
+77 DVQDNINIPTNTTNH
-92 PNMLASNQKPLGN
+92 HNMLASNKKPIGN

-118 ADDLLSEQPVLASAS
+118 ADDLLSDQPKLANAS
-133 MEQPVLAS
+133 TKQPTLAS
-141 ASTEQPTLANA
+141 ASTE
-152 STETDV
+152 TDV
-158 KVISSKEEN
+158 NEIGSKEEN
-167 SSKEEYSK
+167 SK
-175 KEENGKENEQAEVK
+175 KENGQTEVK
-189 PEKREDSRV
+189 QEKREDNRM
-198 LPKSQND
+198 LRKNQDD

-211 DLTERRGSAD
+211 DVTERSGSTDAP
-221 VSSRWSVSTGA
+221 SRWSVSTGA

-239 STTTAYGDYLVLA
+239 GTTTAYGDYLVL
-252 SPGVMDAKDSP
+252 SCPGGADTKDSP
-263 MLDMNTVN
+263 MLDMSSVN
-271 RDVEQKT
+271 RDEETKT
-278 EYDHHLPIRI
+278 EYEHHLPIRI

-339 SYKVASFR
+339 SYKVASSR

-380 NTQDISSKPL
+380 NTHDISSKPL

-403 FVDNVGIY
+403 FIDNVGIY

-443 RFKLGKWKQ
+443 RFKLSKF

>member
-26 EGISRELPKLNDGVM
+26 EGIRRELPKLNDGGM

-47 RTAKFRMWRVAGV
+47 RKAVFRMWRVAGV

-70 GYNFLGN
+70 GYSFLGN
-77 SAKDNINIATNTPKH
+77 DVQDNINIPTNTTKH
-92 PNMLASNQKPLGN
+92 PNMLASSQKPLGN
-105 EPTGVCAEQATHS
+105 EPTGVSADQTTHS
-118 ADDLLSEQPVLASAS
+118 ADNLLAEQPTLAN
-133 MEQPVLAS
+133 V
-141 ASTEQPTLANA
+141 STEQPTLASA
-152 STETDV
+152 SMKTDV
-158 KVISSKEEN
+158 KEISSKEEN
-167 SSKEEYSK
+167 S
-175 KEENGKENEQAEVK
+175 KEENKQTETK
-189 PEKREDSRV
+189 PAKREDSYV
-198 LPKSQND
+198 LPHNPDNS
-205 ALLAYN
+205 LLAFN
-211 DLTERRGSAD
+211 DMTERRGDEDAP
-221 VSSRWSVSTGA
+221 SRWSVSTGA

-239 STTTAYGDYLVLA
+239 GTTTAYGDHLVLS
-252 SPGVMDAKDSP
+252 SPGVADTKDSP
-263 MLDMNTVN
+263 MLDMNTIN
-271 RDVEQKT
+271 RDIETKT
-278 EYDHHLPIRI
+278 EYEHHLPIRI

-333 GIPVNV
+333 GIPLNV
-339 SYKVASFR
+339 SYKVASSR

-403 FVDNVGIY
+403 IIDNVGIY

-443 RFKLGKWKQ
+443 RFKLSKY

>member
-26 EGISRELPKLNDGVM
+26 EGISRRMPKLNDGGM
-41 LTHKPQ
+41 LTDKPQ

-60 AAAASVALVI
+60 AVAASVALVI

-77 SAKDNINIATNTPKH
+77 DTKDNINIPTNTTKH
-92 PNMLASNQKPLGN
+92 PNILASNKKPIGN

-118 ADDLLSEQPVLASAS
+118 ADDLLSEQPKLYKAY
-133 MEQPVLAS
+133 
-141 ASTEQPTLANA
+141 TEQPTLASA

-158 KVISSKEEN
+158 KEISSKEEN
-167 SSKEEYSK
+167 SK
-175 KEENGKENEQAEVK
+175 KENGQTEVK
-189 PEKREDSRV
+189 PEKREDNRM
-198 LPKSQND
+198 LRKNQDD

-211 DLTERRGSAD
+211 DVTERSGSTDAP
-221 VSSRWSVSTGA
+221 SRWSVSTGA

-239 STTTAYGDYLVLA
+239 GTTTAYGDYLVL
-252 SPGVMDAKDSP
+252 SCPGVMDTKDSP
-263 MLDMNTVN
+263 MLDMSSVN
-271 RDVEQKT
+271 RDEETKT
-278 EYDHHLPIRI
+278 EYEHHLPIRI

-339 SYKVASFR
+339 SYKVASSR

-364 GTTDEGYV
+364 GTTDVGYV

-380 NTQDISSKPL
+380 NTHDISSKPL
-390 QMSVNAGV
+390 QMSINAGV

-403 FVDNVGIY
+403 FIDNVGIY

-443 RFKLGKWKQ
+443 RFKLEKRKP

>member
-26 EGISRELPKLNDGVM
+26 EGISRELPKLNDGGM
-41 LTHKPQ
+41 LTDKPQ

-70 GYNFLGN
+70 GYSFLGN
-77 SAKDNINIATNTPKH
+77 DTKDNINIATNTTKH
-92 PNMLASNQKPLGN
+92 PNMLASNKKPLGN
-105 EPTGVCAEQATHS
+105 EPTGVSADQAMHS
-118 ADDLLSEQPVLASAS
+118 EDDLLSEQPKLAN
-133 MEQPVLAS
+133 
-141 ASTEQPTLANA
+141 ASTEQPTLASVSTEQPTLASA

-158 KVISSKEEN
+158 KEISSKEEN
-167 SSKEEYSK
+167 KQTVTNKQTET
-175 KEENGKENEQAEVK
+175 K
-189 PEKREDSRV
+189 PAKREDSRV
-198 LPKSQND
+198 LPHNPD
-205 ALLAYN
+205 NNLLAFN
-211 DLTERRGSAD
+211 DMTERRGDEDAP
-221 VSSRWSVSTGA
+221 SRWSVSTGA

-239 STTTAYGDYLVLA
+239 GTTIAYGDYLVL
-252 SPGVMDAKDSP
+252 SCPGVADTKDSP
-263 MLDMNTVN
+263 MLDMNTIN
-271 RDVEQKT
+271 RDIETKT

-339 SYKVASFR
+339 SYKVASSR

-364 GTTDEGYV
+364 GTTDEGYA

-403 FVDNVGIY
+403 FIDNVGIY

-443 RFKLGKWKQ
+443 RFRLSKY